1 MVRKPSGSEK
11 LHKNVATSSLGDRA
25 PAFEHRATE
34 ISEHHIRERAYG
46 IWIEE
51 GRPDGREV
59 EHWLRA
65 TKEFEREAP

>member
-1 MVRKPSGSEK
+1 MVKKPAGSEK
-11 LHKNVATSSLGDRA
+11 LRKNVARSSLNDRP
-25 PAFEHRATE
+25 PAVEHRATE
-34 ISEHHIRERAYG
+34 INEDHIRERAYG

-65 TKEFEREAP
+65 SKEFEGEAP

>member
-1 MVRKPSGSEK
+1 MVKKPSSSERLRK
-11 LHKNVATSSLGDRA
+11 KVATSSSGDRP
-25 PAFEHRATE
+25 PAVEHRTTE

-59 EHWLRA
+59 EHWSRA
-65 TKEFEREAP
+65 SKEFEGEAP

>member
-1 MVRKPSGSEK
+1 MVKKPSGSER
-11 LHKNVATSSLGDRA
+11 LRKNVATSSSGDRA
-25 PAFEHRATE
+25 PAVEHRTTE

-65 TKEFEREAP
+65 SKEFEGEAP

>member
-1 MVRKPSGSEK
+1 MVKKLSGSEK
-11 LHKNVATSSLGDRA
+11 LRKNVAVSSLGDRA
-25 PAFEHRATE
+25 PAEHRTTE

-51 GRPDGREV
+51 GRPDGCQV

-65 TKEFEREAP
+65 STFEGEAP